1 MRVLLTNFHRG
12 WGGQAQQVLLLAG
25 ALRQAGHG
33 VLLAAPPG
41 SVLAERATEARI
53 DVTTACR
60 FPRGF
65 RPARLARDVAAL
77 RRIVHRN
84 GTQLVHAHGSQDGW
98 LAAATRILCRECYA
112 LVRTKHNSYPVRN
125 HWANRRLYGC
135 WTDRTIAVA
144 EPIREDI
151 LRLPGL
157 APERVVTIHA
167 GIPDDFGRTVPPDA
181 RASVRAEF
189 GLAAETPLVGL
200 VGRLAADKGQE
211 ILLRALPALR
221 KRIPNAHAL
230 LVGTGGDYDRQQSL
244 RDELGLRDA
253 ATFTLFREDVARLT
267 AACDV
272 AVLAATACDASS
284 TVLKEA
290 MALGV
295 PVAGSDVGGTREI
308 LDGGR
313 AGRIVP
319 PGDPDA
325 LAGALGH
332 ILDARGTA
340 ALTGQIA
347 RARERARTEYAM
359 SAVAERTL
367 AVYSAAIS
375 PEEAE

>member
-1 MRVLLTNFHRG
+1 VRVLLTNFHRG

-25 ALRQAGHG
+25 ALRAAGHG
-33 VLLAAPPG
+33 VLVAAPPG
-41 SVLAERATEARI
+41 SVLAERAAGAQI
-53 DVTTACR
+53 DAVTACR

-77 RRIVHRN
+77 RRIVHRH

-112 LVRTKHNSYPVRN
+112 LVRTKHNSYPVRP
-125 HWANRRLYGC
+125 HAANRLLYGR

-144 EPIREDI
+144 EPIREAI
-151 LRLPGL
+151 LRLPGIR
-157 APERVVTIHA
+157 PERVVTIHA
-167 GIPDDFGRTVPPDA
+167 GIPDDFGRDVPPDA

-189 GLAAETPLVGL
+189 GLSEDAPLVGL
-200 VGRLAADKGQE
+200 VGRLAPDKGQE
-211 ILLRALPALR
+211 ILLRALPAIR
-221 KRIPNAHAL
+221 KRIPDAHAL
-230 LVGTGGDYDRQQSL
+230 LVGTGGDYDRQQTL
-244 RDELGLRDA
+244 RDGLGLRDA

-295 PVAGSDVGGTREI
+295 PVVGSDVGGTREI
-308 LDGGR
+308 LEGGR
-313 AGRIVP
+313 AGRLVP

-325 LAGALGH
+325 LADALADTLG
-332 ILDARGTA
+332 ARGTA
-340 ALTGQIA
+340 ALAEPVA
-347 RARERARTEYAM
+347 RARERARAEYAM
-359 SAVAERTL
+359 SAVLARTL
-367 AVYSAAIS
+367 AVYRDAIR
-375 PEEAE
+375 PEADA